1 MVVMGGWET
10 FTRNG
15 VSQEWGVWFY
25 NGRLEIFKVFL
36 HSWQRGANPLIL
48 WRPPIL
54 PICPFSNFIHPL
66 PHFPV
71 TSNPH
76 LHCSFCCNVSLPEWV
91 MGWSYH
97 IWCAILLNDN
107 VDLHMSSLGSL
118 VPEGPWYVCFMQQD
132 IKFAEV

>member
-1 MVVMGGWET
+1 MGVA
-10 FTRNG
+10 RNG
-15 VSQEWGVWFY
+15 GFGFIMGDWKFLKSFYIVGRGVLTPLFY
-25 NGRLEIFKVFL
+25 E
-36 HSWQRGANPLIL
+36 NPLYCLFVLFQIL
-48 WRPPIL
+48 STPSPTSLSPPI
-54 PICPFSNFIHPL
+54 P
-66 PHFPV
+66 

-76 LHCSFCCNVSLPEWV
+76 LHCSFCFNVSLPEWV